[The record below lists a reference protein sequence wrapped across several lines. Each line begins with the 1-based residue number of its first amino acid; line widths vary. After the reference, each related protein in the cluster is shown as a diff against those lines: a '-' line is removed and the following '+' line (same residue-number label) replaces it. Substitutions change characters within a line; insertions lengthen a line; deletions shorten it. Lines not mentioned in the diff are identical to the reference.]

1 MRMRKNGRSER
12 VMTTVT
18 DQLKRPLKDLRVS
31 ITDRCNL
38 RCQYCLPEEL
48 LGPDFAFF
56 PREELL
62 TFEEINSVVA
72 TFVELGVRK
81 VRITGGEPLLRRD
94 VADLVGLLRKTG
106 PDLDLAMTTNGLMLE
121 RHLPSLHQAG
131 LDRLNIS
138 LDALDHEIAKKMAGR
153 PLDTE
158 KIWAAVVRSKA
169 MGFRVKLNTVIKK
182 GVNECQVLPLAERC
196 RTAGIEL
203 RFIEYMDVGSSNG
216 WHPEEVVLAGE
227 IQERINRRFPL
238 TALSGGTGEGT
249 SRRYRYNDGQG
260 NVGFINSISQPF
272 CQGCNRA
279 RISAT
284 GELHTCLF
292 ADAGH
297 PLKRWLREENLDKRE
312 LRDRIAKV
320 WSGRTDRYSEIRNPL
335 TTTPSSRTEMW
346 QIGG

>member
-1 MRMRKNGRSER
+1 
-12 VMTTVT
+12 MTTVT
-18 DQLKRPLKDLRVS
+18 DQLKRPLRDLRVS

-48 LGPDFAFF
+48 FGPDFAFF

-72 TFVELGVRK
+72 AFVGLGVRK

-94 VADLVGLLRKTG
+94 VGDLVRLLRKTG
-106 PDLDLAMTTNGLMLE
+106 PDLDLAMTTNGLRLD
-121 RHLPSLHQAG
+121 RHLTSLRNAG

-138 LDALDHEIAKKMAGR
+138 LDALDPRIGQKMAGR
-153 PLDTE
+153 TLDTE
-158 KIWAAVVRSKA
+158 TIWAAVVRSKA
-169 MGFRVKLNTVIKK
+169 MGYRVKLNTVIKK

-203 RFIEYMDVGSSNG
+203 RFIEYMDVGASNG

-238 TALSGGTGEGT
+238 SALPGGTGEGT
-249 SRRYRYNDGQG
+249 ARRYHYEDGQG
-260 NVGFINSISQPF
+260 IVGFINSISQPF

-284 GELHTCLF
+284 GDLHTCLF
-292 ADAGH
+292 ANAGH

-312 LRDRIAKV
+312 LQARIEKV

-335 TTTPSSRTEMW
+335 STTPSSRAEMW